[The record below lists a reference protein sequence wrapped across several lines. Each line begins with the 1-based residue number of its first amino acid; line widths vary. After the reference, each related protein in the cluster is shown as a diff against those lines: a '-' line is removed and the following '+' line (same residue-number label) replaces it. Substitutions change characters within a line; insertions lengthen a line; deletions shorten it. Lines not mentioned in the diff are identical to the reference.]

1 MPVSSVLKQEIGYTN
16 NTSLHGKE
24 ITNED
29 GRN

>member
-1 MPVSSVLKQEIGYTN
+1 MPVSSVLRLMIEYTN
-16 NTSLHGKE
+16 NTSSHGKE